1 MASPLAVVVL
11 AIAAGMFLW
20 QRARE
25 SRLRWVHDEAL
36 PGISRLVTM
45 GQRAE
50 AYRLAQQALAAAP
63 DDPQLAAAWDAMTSP
78 VRVTSEP
85 EGAEVSIR
93 SLSGKD
99 EGWMAIGRTP
109 LTAQLPMG
117 QMRWLFALDG
127 YEPREIVPNPGPE
140 TLTLRQGRR
149 RPAGDGAGAPGR
161 GRGSVAHSEV
171 KVPGF
176 WIDAF
181 EVTNRQF
188 KAFVDAGGYQ
198 KRDYWT
204 TPFIEGRP
212 HADLG
217 RGDGRV
223 S

>member
-1 MASPLAVVVL
+1 MRSIGRRSPPVATSRRAWIAAAVVVL
-11 AIAAGMFLW
+11 LIAGGTFLW
-20 QRARE
+20 LRARE

-63 DDPQLAAAWDAMTSP
+63 DDPQLAAAWDAMTNP

-117 QMRWLFALDG
+117 QMRWRFALDG
-127 YEPREIVPNPGPE
+127 YEPREIVPNPAPE
-140 TLTLRQGRR
+140 TLTLVKAGAAPPGMVRV
-149 RPAGDGAGAPGR
+149 PAGH
-161 GRGSVAHSEV
+161 GRGSRRAQRGRRS
-171 KVPGF
+171 PASGS
-176 WIDAF
+176 
-181 EVTNRQF
+181 
-188 KAFVDAGGYQ
+188 
-198 KRDYWT
+198 
-204 TPFIEGRP
+204 TPSR
-212 HADLG
+212 
-217 RGDGRV
+217 
-223 S
+223 